1 MKGSPM
7 SDTKKLVFI
16 VGSLRCGSFNRVLA
30 EHAKEYV
37 AGRAEVEILDYADV
51 PFMNQDIEFPAP
63 EAVTR
68 VRETV
73 AAADGVWIFTPEYN
87 FSFPAPVKNLLD
99 WLSRPLVAGDY
110 ETPRPL
116 TGKPVTVSGAGGK
129 GATAGVRKA
138 FVPYLTYLQAKL
150 VDGDGEGF
158 VLPGE
163 VWGGAPYEIPAE
175 DAARLD
181 KQAEDLLAAL

>member
-1 MKGSPM
+1 M
-7 SDTKKLVFI
+7 SDNKKKLVFI
-16 VGSLRCGSFNRVLA
+16 VGSLRRGSFNRVLA
-30 EHAKEYV
+30 EHAAAYV
-37 AGRAEVEILDYADV
+37 ADRADVEFLDYADV
-51 PFMNQDIEFPAP
+51 PFVNQDIEFPAP

-68 VRETV
+68 VRRAVES
-73 AAADGVWIFTPEYN
+73 ADGVWIFTPEYN
-87 FSFPAPVKNLLD
+87 FSFPAPVKNLID

-116 TGKPVTVSGAGGK
+116 TGKPVTVSGAGGR
-129 GATAGVRKA
+129 GATAGVRRA

-150 VDGDGEGF
+150 VDGEGQGF

-163 VWGGAPYEIPAE
+163 VWGGAPYVIPAE

-181 KQAEDLLAAL
+181 KQADDLLAAL

>member
-1 MKGSPM
+1 M
-7 SDTKKLVFI
+7 SDKKKLVFI
-16 VGSLRCGSFNRVLA
+16 VGSLRKGSFNRVLA
-30 EHAKEYV
+30 EHAAAYV
-37 AGRAEVEILDYADV
+37 GGRADVEILDYAAV
-51 PFMNQDIEFPAP
+51 PLLNQDEEFPAP
-63 EAVTR
+63 EAVAR
-68 VRETV
+68 ARETV
-73 AAADGVWIFTPEYN
+73 MAADGVWIFTPEYN

-99 WLSRPLVAGDY
+99 WFSRPLVAGEYD
-110 ETPRPL
+110 TPRPL
-116 TGKPVTVSGAGGK
+116 TGKPVAISGVGGK

-181 KQAEDLLAAL
+181 GQAEDLLAAL

>member
-1 MKGSPM
+1 M
-7 SDTKKLVFI
+7 SDTKTLVFI
-16 VGSLRCGSFNRVLA
+16 VGSLRKGSFNRVLA
-30 EHAKEYV
+30 EHARAYV
-37 AGRAEVEILDYADV
+37 AGRAEVEILDYEDV

-63 EAVTR
+63 ESVTR
-68 VRETV
+68 VRKTV

-99 WLSRPLVAGDY
+99 WLSRPVVAGDY
-110 ETPRPL
+110 ETPRSL
-116 TGKPVTVSGAGGK
+116 TGKPVAISGAGGK

-150 VDGDGEGF
+150 VGGEGEGF

-163 VWGGAPYEIPAE
+163 VWGGAPYEIPVE

-181 KQAEDLLAAL
+181 RQAEDLLAAL

>member
-1 MKGSPM
+1 M

-16 VGSLRCGSFNRVLA
+16 VGSLRKGSFNRVLA
-30 EHAKEYV
+30 EHAKAYV
-37 AGRAEVEILDYADV
+37 SGRAEVEILDYADV

-68 VRETV
+68 ARETV

-110 ETPRPL
+110 ETPRPF
-116 TGKPVTVSGAGGK
+116 TGKPVTVSGAGGR
-129 GATAGVRKA
+129 GATSGVRKA

-158 VLPGE
+158 VLPGA

-181 KQAEDLLAAL
+181 KQADDLLAAL

>member
-1 MKGSPM
+1 M

-16 VGSLRCGSFNRVLA
+16 VGSLRKGSFNRILA
-30 EHAKEYV
+30 EHAKAYV
-37 AGRAEVEILDYADV
+37 GDRARVEILDYADV

-68 VRETV
+68 VREAV
-73 AAADGVWIFTPEYN
+73 AAADGVWVFTPEYN

-116 TGKPVTVSGAGGK
+116 TGKPVALSGVGGK

-150 VDGDGEGF
+150 VDGDGEGY

-163 VWGGAPYEIPAE
+163 VWGGASYEIPAE
-175 DAARLD
+175 DVARLD
-181 KQAEDLLAAL
+181 KQAEGLLAAL